1 MVIDRKIFFTLLT
14 SATFSGVLI
23 ICTLAQNIRNEK
35 ISAKVPNEPAV
46 LESMGYVIREYE
58 NGLAVFRGDSESPYR
73 IININLNLLSDY
85 DRQTLIN
92 GIEADSESEINR
104 IIEDLTS

>member
-14 SATFSGVLI
+14 SATFSGVLV

-35 ISAKVPNEPAV
+35 MSAKIPNEPSV
-46 LESMGYVIREYE
+46 LESIGYVIREYE
-58 NGLAVFRGDSESPYR
+58 SGLAVFRGDSESPYK
-73 IININLNLLSDY
+73 IISVNLNLLSDY
-85 DRQTLIN
+85 DREMLRN

-104 IIEDLTS
+104 LIEDLTS

>member
-14 SATFSGVLI
+14 SATFSGVLV

-35 ISAKVPNEPAV
+35 ISAKVPSEPAA
-46 LESMGYVIREYE
+46 LESVGYVLREYE
-58 NGLAVFRGDSESPYR
+58 NNLAIFRGESENPYK
-73 IININLNLLSDY
+73 IINVNLNLLSDY
-85 DRQTLIN
+85 DREKLRE

-104 IIEDLTS
+104 LIEDLTS

>member
-14 SATFSGVLI
+14 SATFSGVLV

-35 ISAKVPNEPAV
+35 ISAKIPNEPSA
-46 LESMGYVIREYE
+46 LESIGYVIREYE
-58 NGLAVFRGDSESPYR
+58 NGLAVFRGESENPYR
-73 IININLNLLSDY
+73 IISVNLNLLSDY
-85 DRQTLIN
+85 DREMLRN

-104 IIEDLTS
+104 LIEDLTS

>member
-14 SATFSGVLI
+14 SATFSGVLV

-35 ISAKVPNEPAV
+35 ISARTTNEPV
-46 LESMGYVIREYE
+46 SLESVGYILREYE
-58 NGLAVFRGDSESPYR
+58 NNLAIFRGESESPYK
-73 IININLNLLSDY
+73 IIRVNLNLLSDY
-85 DRQTLIN
+85 DREMLCE

>member
-14 SATFSGVLI
+14 SATFSGVLV

-35 ISAKVPNEPAV
+35 ISARTTNEPVA
-46 LESMGYVIREYE
+46 LESVGYILREYE
-58 NGLAVFRGDSESPYR
+58 NNLAIFRGESESPYK
-73 IININLNLLSDY
+73 IIRVNLNLLSDY
-85 DRQTLIN
+85 DREMLCE

>member
-14 SATFSGVLI
+14 SATFSGVLV
-23 ICTLAQNIRNEK
+23 ICTLAHNIRNEK
-35 ISAKVPNEPAV
+35 IPARTTNEPVA
-46 LESMGYVIREYE
+46 LESVGYILREYE
-58 NGLAVFRGDSESPYR
+58 NNLAIFRGESESPYK
-73 IININLNLLSDY
+73 IIRVNLNLLSDY
-85 DRQTLIN
+85 DREMLCE

>member
-1 MVIDRKIFFTLLT
+1 MVIDKKIFFTLLT
-14 SATFSGVLI
+14 SATFSGVLV

-35 ISAKVPNEPAV
+35 ISAKVPSEPIA
-46 LESMGYVIREYE
+46 LESVGYVLREYE
-58 NGLAVFRGDSESPYR
+58 NNLGVFRGDSENPYR
-73 IININLNLLSDY
+73 IVSVNLNLLSEY
-85 DRQTLIN
+85 DRVMLQA